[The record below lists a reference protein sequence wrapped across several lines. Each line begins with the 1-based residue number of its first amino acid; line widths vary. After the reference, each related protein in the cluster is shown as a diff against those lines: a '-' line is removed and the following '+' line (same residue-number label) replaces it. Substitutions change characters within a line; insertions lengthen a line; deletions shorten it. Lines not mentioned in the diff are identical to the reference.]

1 MGEKGWY
8 RPVFYALVVLG
19 VLLMVSGA
27 RQTGGGEEQLAYG
40 KSGTFDIEEMHANWS
55 IIVLADDVGA
65 NCENFAFS
73 VDRYSAANNSVP
85 VEKTSCD
92 RWSLPDS
99 YQFRLNNLTEH
110 TYGFSASDDVTI
122 VAVAGDLDVYMENY
136 ASGNAMA
143 DLGGS
148 ICCLSIL
155 LHVFVGRGIAKAS
168 DTNHQVV
175 VNQSHPSIGDANH
188 QPTFVQATS
197 SVDHAPGET
206 ETAPLQ
212 EAALERV
219 QEVMTDSAIDK
230 AAGDEAPTDGAFWNN
245 IVED

>member
-19 VLLMVSGA
+19 VLLMVNGA
-27 RQTGGGEEQLAYG
+27 RQTGGSEEELAYG
-40 KSGTFDIEEMHANWS
+40 KSGTFYIEEMHANWS
-55 IIVLADDVGA
+55 IIVFTDDVET
-65 NCENFAFS
+65 NCENFGFS
-73 VDRYSAANNSVP
+73 VDRHDGANNFVQ

-92 RWSLPDS
+92 RWSLPDC
-99 YQFRLNNLTEH
+99 YQFRLDNLTEH
-110 TYGFSASDDVTI
+110 RYGFSASDDVTI

-155 LHVFVGRGIAKAS
+155 LHVFIGRGIAKATK
-168 DTNHQVV
+168 TNHQVV
-175 VNQSHPSIGDANH
+175 VNQGYPSVVDTAP
-188 QPTFVQATS
+188 QPIFVQTKQ
-197 SVDHAPGET
+197 SVESVPAEL
-206 ETAPLQ
+206 EAAPLHVATLEKVQ
-212 EAALERV
+212 EAVADNAV
-219 QEVMTDSAIDK
+219 DK
-230 AAGDEAPTDGAFWNN
+230 AAGDEVPTGGAFWNN